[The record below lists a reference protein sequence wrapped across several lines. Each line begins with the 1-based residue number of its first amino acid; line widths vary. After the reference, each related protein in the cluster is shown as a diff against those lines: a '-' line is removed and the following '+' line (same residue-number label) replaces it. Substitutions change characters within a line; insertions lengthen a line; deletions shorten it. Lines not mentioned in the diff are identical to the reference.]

1 VGARTDAARAEIL
14 AAREELEEE
23 VIRLEAAGRSA
34 VDVPA
39 KMRENPVKT
48 AGVAA
53 GAAFLI
59 LGGPGRLFR
68 RVKRAVVGPE
78 KDLPKSILPEEVD
91 KALRKLGDDGDK
103 IRGTLEREFA
113 HYLEEHKEER
123 DNRNLGAVAAILL
136 ANVAKPLTAQ
146 AGRRLAQQLFS
157 PEAGS
162 FNEAVQRIRARREAE
177 GRADPAAPPVPAPV
191 APVPPPDAAR
201 RTR

>member
-1 VGARTDAARAEIL
+1 VGARTDAARAQVL
-14 AAREELEEE
+14 AAREELEDE

-39 KMRENPVKT
+39 KVRRNPVKT

-53 GAAFLI
+53 GAAFFV

-78 KDLPKSILPEEVD
+78 KELPTSILPEDVD
-91 KALRKLGDDGDK
+91 KALRKMGEDGEK

-113 HYLEEHKEER
+113 RYLEEHKEER
-123 DNRNLGAVAAILL
+123 DNRNLGAVAAVLL
-136 ANVAKPLTAQ
+136 ANIAKPLTAQ

-157 PEAGS
+157 PEGGT
-162 FNEAVQRIRARREAE
+162 FTEAVQRIRARREAE
-177 GRADPAAPPVPAPV
+177 GRSDPAAPADRPPAP
-191 APVPPPDAAR
+191 AQGPAK
-201 RTR
+201 RTK

>member
-1 VGARTDAARAEIL
+1 MGARTDAARAQVL
-14 AAREELEEE
+14 AAREELEDE

-39 KMRENPVKT
+39 KVRRNPGKT

-53 GAAFLI
+53 GAAFFV

-68 RVKRAVVGPE
+68 RVKRAVLPE
-78 KDLPKSILPEEVD
+78 KELPKSILPEDVD
-91 KALRKLGDDGDK
+91 KALRRMGEDGEK

-113 HYLEEHKEER
+113 RYLEEHQQER
-123 DNRNLGAVAAILL
+123 ENRDLGAVAAVLL
-136 ANVAKPLTAQ
+136 ASIAKPLTAQ

-157 PEAGS
+157 PEGGT

-177 GRADPAAPPVPAPV
+177 GRSDPAVPPAPPIPPPGPAP
-191 APVPPPDAAR
+191 R
-201 RTR
+201 NK